1 MVCHP
6 SSLSEIDMRLAS
18 TKTAA
23 VLCGGLLLALS
34 VPASAAVDAK
44 LLDMLKANGQIT
56 AAQYTEL
63 QAELAK
69 DQKEKQIAQQ
79 AQQETNEQIAA
90 TAKKTNDLSVFDQK
104 LAWAAKTQLKGDV
117 RFRQETVKIDGTPNN
132 GGKDKDRQRIRAR
145 LGAYTEIN
153 SQVDTGIRIATGN
166 SEDAR
171 STNQDLDSYF
181 NKKSLWLDLGYIDY
195 HPDQI
200 KNLHVIGGKMLQ
212 PWVSM
217 GDVIWDSDV
226 NPEGLAVT
234 YKYPLGTSAELFG
247 SLGNYTLK
255 DNVNGEGVQF
265 RNDLR
270 MTAGQLGSR
279 FSLTDNLKVTLGGS
293 VYAFQNDQ
301 DSRCPTAGSTQCLT
315 PAETIANTAAGNA
328 SEYRLY
334 EGFSQVDIGGL
345 AVPLSFYGQYVKNNE
360 ATQKDQ
366 DTAWLL
372 GAKSKVFGF
381 NLDYNYRDVQRY
393 AVVGAFTDSD
403 FAGGFTGA
411 RGHKF
416 KVGYDIDKNFAIGAT
431 YFLTKADYASA
442 PGYRDAN
449 ANTLQLDAEAKF

>member
-1 MVCHP
+1 
-6 SSLSEIDMRLAS
+6 MRLAS

-23 VLCGGLLLALS
+23 ALCGGLLLALS

-56 AAQYTEL
+56 ASQYTEL
-63 QAELAK
+63 QNELAK
-69 DQKEKQIAQQ
+69 DQKEQQIARQ

-90 TAKKTNDLSVFDQK
+90 TAKKTNELSSFDQK
-104 LAWAAKTQLKGDV
+104 LAWAAKTQFKGDV
-117 RFRQETVKIDGTPNN
+117 RFRHETVKIDGTPNN
-132 GGKDKDRQRIRAR
+132 GGKDKDRERIRAR

-153 SQVDTGIRIATGN
+153 PQVDTGIRIATG
-166 SEDAR
+166 SSDDAR
-171 STNQDLDSYF
+171 STNQDLDGYF
-181 NKKSLWLDLGYIDY
+181 NKKSIWLDLGYIDY

-217 GDVIWDSDV
+217 GDVIWDSDI
-226 NPEGLAVT
+226 NPEGLALT
-234 YKYPLGTSAELFG
+234 YKYPLGSSAELFG
-247 SLGNYTLK
+247 SLGNYNLK
-255 DNVNGEGVQF
+255 DNVNGDGVQF

-279 FSLTDNLKVTLGGS
+279 FALTDNLKLTLGGS
-293 VYAFQNDQ
+293 VYAFQNDE
-301 DSRCPTAGSTQCLT
+301 DSRCPTAGSTACLT
-315 PAETIANTAAGNA
+315 PAETVANTTAGNA

-345 AVPLSFYGQYVKNNE
+345 AVPLSFYGQYVQNTK
-360 ATQKDQ
+360 ATDKDQ

-372 GAKSKVFGF
+372 GAKSKVFGL

-393 AVVGAFTDSD
+393 AVVGALTDSD

-431 YFLTKADYASA
+431 YFLTKADYASVA
-442 PGYRDAN
+442 GYRDAN

>member
-1 MVCHP
+1 
-6 SSLSEIDMRLAS
+6 MRLAS

-23 VLCGGLLLALS
+23 ALCGGLLLALS

-63 QAELAK
+63 QSELAK
-69 DQKEKQIAQQ
+69 DQKEQQIARQ

-90 TAKKTNDLSVFDQK
+90 TAKKTNELSSFDQK

-117 RFRQETVKIDGTPNN
+117 RFRHETIKIDGTPNN
-132 GGKDKDRQRIRAR
+132 GGKDKDRERIRAR
-145 LGAYTEIN
+145 LGAFTEIN
-153 SQVDTGIRIATGN
+153 SQVDTGIRVATG
-166 SEDAR
+166 SSDDAR
-171 STNQDLDSYF
+171 STNQDLDGYF
-181 NKKSLWLDLGYIDY
+181 DKKSIWLDLGYIDY
-195 HPDQI
+195 HPTQI

-217 GDVIWDSDV
+217 ADVIWDSDI
-226 NPEGLAVT
+226 NPEGLALT
-234 YKYPLGTSAELFG
+234 YKYPLGSSAELFG
-247 SLGNYTLK
+247 SLGNYSLK
-255 DNVNGEGVQF
+255 DNVNGDGVQF

-279 FSLTDNLKVTLGGS
+279 FSLTDNLKLTLGGS
-293 VYAFQNDQ
+293 VYAFQNDE
-301 DSRCPTAGSTQCLT
+301 DSRCPTATGTTPGCLT
-315 PAETIANTAAGNA
+315 PSETVANTTAGNA

-345 AVPLSFYGQYVKNNE
+345 AVPLSFYGQYVQNTK
-360 ATQKDQ
+360 ATDKDK

-372 GAKSKVFGF
+372 GAKSKVFGL

-442 PGYRDAN
+442 TGYRDAN

>member
-1 MVCHP
+1 
-6 SSLSEIDMRLAS
+6 MRLAS

>member
-1 MVCHP
+1 
-6 SSLSEIDMRLAS
+6 MRLAS

-63 QAELAK
+63 QSELAK
-69 DQKEKQIAQQ
+69 DQKEQQIARQ

-90 TAKKTNDLSVFDQK
+90 TAKKTNELSSFDQK

-117 RFRQETVKIDGTPNN
+117 RFRHETIKIDGTPNN
-132 GGKDKDRQRIRAR
+132 GGKDKDRDRIRAR
-145 LGAYTEIN
+145 LGAFTEIN
-153 SQVDTGIRIATGN
+153 SQVDTGIRVATG
-166 SEDAR
+166 SSDDAR
-171 STNQDLDSYF
+171 STNQDLDGYF
-181 NKKSLWLDLGYIDY
+181 NKKSIWLDLGYIDY
-195 HPDQI
+195 HPTQI

-217 GDVIWDSDV
+217 ADVIWDSDI

-234 YKYPLGTSAELFG
+234 YKYPLGSSAELFG
-247 SLGNYTLK
+247 SLGNYSLK
-255 DNVNGEGVQF
+255 DNVNGDGVQF

-279 FSLTDNLKVTLGGS
+279 FSLTDNLKLTLGGS
-293 VYAFQNDQ
+293 VYAFQNDE
-301 DSRCPTAGSTQCLT
+301 DSRCPTATGTTPGCLT
-315 PAETIANTAAGNA
+315 PSETVANTTAGNA

-345 AVPLSFYGQYVKNNE
+345 AVPLSFYGQYVQNTK
-360 ATQKDQ
+360 ATDKDK

-372 GAKSKVFGF
+372 GAKSKVFGL

-442 PGYRDAN
+442 TGYRDAN